1 VARDVTVMMARRV
14 MPPVRPIAV
23 AVAVAIA
30 VAVVVC
36 ARDGVDDAA
45 RVHVARGHRDAKCA
59 EK

>member
-14 MPPVRPIAV
+14 MPPVRPI